1 MVAWLH
7 RRRGWTPY
15 MLLLPGL
22 GFLAVFFVVP
32 LGFLG
37 YQSLQSGN
45 IDFGYAFTWAF
56 GNYKTAVTDYRSEF
70 IRSIEYAGIATV
82 LALVLS
88 YPVAY
93 WIAFRGGRW
102 KNLLLLMIVAPFFVT
117 YLIRTLAW
125 ETILSDNGL
134 VVRTLQ
140 HLHLVSPG
148 GHVLA
153 TSTAVVAG
161 ITYNFLPF
169 MALPL
174 YVSLEQI
181 DQRLIEAA
189 QDLYASN
196 WKAFVRVT
204 VPLSLP
210 GVVAGTLLT
219 FIPAAGDFIN
229 AQLLGAPQNHM
240 IGNVI
245 QSKFLELT
253 DYPAAAAMS
262 FLLMGAILVG
272 VILYARAVGT
282 EQWSGSAV

>member
-1 MVAWLH
+1 MKWFH
-7 RRRGWTPY
+7 RHRGLMPY
-15 MLLLPGL
+15 VLLAPGL
-22 GFLAVFFVVP
+22 AFLAVFFLVP

-37 YQSLQSGN
+37 YQSLESGN
-45 IDFGYAFTWAF
+45 IDFGYAFTWSF
-56 GNYKTAVTDYRSEF
+56 GNYESAFTDYRAEF
-70 IRSIEYAGIATV
+70 IRSIEYAGIATI

-125 ETILSDNGL
+125 ETILSDNGI

-153 TSTAVVAG
+153 TGTAVVAG

-181 DQRLIEAA
+181 AHRLIEAA
-189 QDLYASN
+189 EDLYASS
-196 WKAFVRVT
+196 WKAFLKVT

-262 FLLMGAILVG
+262 FILMGAIIVA
-272 VILYARAVGT
+272 VAAYTRAVGT
-282 EQWSGSAV
+282 EQLSGTAV

>member
-1 MVAWLH
+1 VVAWLH

-15 MLLLPGL
+15 MLLVPGL

-70 IRSIEYAGIATV
+70 VRSIEYAGIATV

-148 GHVLA
+148 GHLLA

-181 DQRLIEAA
+181 DVRLIEAA
-189 QDLYASN
+189 QDLYASH

-262 FLLMGAILVG
+262 FILMGAILVG

-282 EQWSGSAV
+282 EQLSGPAV

>member
-1 MVAWLH
+1 
-7 RRRGWTPY
+7 

-70 IRSIEYAGIATV
+70 VRSIEYAGIATV

-148 GHVLA
+148 GHLLA

-196 WKAFVRVT
+196 WKAFARVT

-262 FLLMGAILVG
+262 CILVG
-272 VILYARAVGT
+272 AIIVAVAAYARAVGT
-282 EQWSGSAV
+282 EQLSGTAV

>member
-1 MVAWLH
+1 MSWLH
-7 RRRGWTPY
+7 RHRGLTPY
-15 MLLLPGL
+15 LLLAPGL
-22 GFLAVFFVVP
+22 IFLLAFFVVP
-32 LGFLG
+32 LGFLA
-37 YQSLQSGN
+37 YQSLESGN
-45 IDFGYAFTWAF
+45 QATLTYSFTWAWSNYWDALR
-56 GNYKTAVTDYRSEF
+56 NYKGHF
-70 IRSIEYAGIATV
+70 IRSFEYAGIATV

-88 YPVAY
+88 YPLAY

-102 KNLLLLMIVAPFFVT
+102 KNLLLLFIIAPFFVT

-125 ETILSDNGL
+125 ETILSDNGI
-134 VVRTLQ
+134 VVSVLRDI
-140 HLHLVSPG
+140 
-148 GHVLA
+148 HVLGPDGRLLA

-181 DQRLIEAA
+181 DHSLIEAA
-189 QDLYASN
+189 QDLYASK
-196 WKAFVRVT
+196 WKAFLSVT
-204 VPLSLP
+204 LPLSLP

-229 AQLLGAPQNHM
+229 AQLLGSTKQHM

-262 FLLMGAILVG
+262 FVLMAIIFVLVF
-272 VILYARAVGT
+272 IYARAVGT
-282 EQWSGSAV
+282 EKLTG